1 MQKEGFKKQPRQA
14 RRLSG
19 FLAHHAASIASAY
32 CLYRVYAWG
41 SVEYY
46 PFGEAF
52 LDTPP
57 LPMAPNSCPFKFASS
72 TSGLIPVQDAVHVP
86 PNTAFVM
93 LNGANEGMWVSWGD
107 HDSTAKRDLSMCS
120 QALASFGAKAFGN
133 HGVDV
138 DHATLYDQMGN
149 ALAGQPWDAVVTA
162 TRVHVLLD
170 QEVWV
175 WPGIHVG
182 HEWSVDGARMKTLS
196 LSPKAI
202 FVTNFLTADECN
214 RVVESGKDMLEPSPT
229 VSKHNLKALE
239 RYRTS
244 STAFMGHLP
253 FAQEVKTR
261 GASLA
266 RLPARDYIEDIQLVR
281 YEAGQMYKAHTDYF
295 THVDVADELNHPAS
309 KSFSHW
315 IQWVQQL
322 NVIPPSHPLYPTHT
336 NEFELQLASLL
347 LQPNS
352 FVNDALWT
360 YIPPEWKAWMEKHVA
375 LQSDYIISSMVAAF
389 QPVNPVVPLSFIR
402 QRWEEVVGVPAA
414 VFRFPLLAKYIEP
427 NRHATLFV
435 YLNNVGDGGETVF
448 PMHPGFDTPINTT
461 SAQDMPECS
470 RGLAVRPQQGSGVLF
485 YSKHPS
491 GENDYRSLHGG
502 CPPAKGSIKWGSN
515 LFMWNV
521 PAERG
526 QRLWK
531 LW

>member
-1 MQKEGFKKQPRQA
+1 
-14 RRLSG
+14 
-19 FLAHHAASIASAY
+19 
-32 CLYRVYAWG
+32 
-41 SVEYY
+41 
-46 PFGEAF
+46 
-52 LDTPP
+52 
-57 LPMAPNSCPFKFASS
+57 
-72 TSGLIPVQDAVHVP
+72 
-86 PNTAFVM
+86 
-93 LNGANEGMWVSWGD
+93 MWVSWGD
-107 HDSTAKRDLSMCS
+107 QDSTAKRDLSMCS

-175 WPGIHVG
+175 
-182 HEWSVDGARMKTLS
+182 
-196 LSPKAI
+196 
-202 FVTNFLTADECN
+202 
-214 RVVESGKDMLEPSPT
+214 
-229 VSKHNLKALE
+229 
-239 RYRTS
+239 
-244 STAFMGHLP
+244 
-253 FAQEVKTR
+253 
-261 GASLA
+261 LA

-531 LW
+531 LCPVNILASCHIAISTDPMSFLTTFDSSKTTRIQATSAQVFNVLKRVEHWPVWDVDLKKVILDTPTSTPLNNTKGTLFMKNYGGGEHPFAIQNVDESRHFEYFTRLPGADSVWYWTWSEDTKDGFVDMKMGVRVHGSAALLWRGALAPFLGGAFDKCLKNLKTLAEHGQVDGKDFSHLYH